1 MVTVFVLK
9 KIIRTG
15 NYLLLTG
22 HRICYHLCI
31 CQIEASICPP
41 PPGHL
46 TPLPSWGGGNLP
58 LPSRGGGNLIIRVFQ
73 GLGNLIPML

>member
-31 CQIEASICPP
+31 CQIEASTCPPP

-46 TPLPSWGGGNLP
+46 TPLL
-58 LPSRGGGNLIIRVFQ
+58 SRGGGNLIIRVFQ

>member
-22 HRICYHLCI
+22 RICHHLCI
-31 CQIEASICPP
+31 CQIEASTCPP
-41 PPGHL
+41 PQPPGHL
-46 TPLPSWGGGNLP
+46 TPLPSP
-58 LPSRGGGNLIIRVFQ
+58 GGGNLIIRVFQ

>member
-22 HRICYHLCI
+22 RRICYHLMARI
-31 CQIEASICPP
+31 MALQQTIDNKKHMFSFT
-41 PPGHL
+41 L
-46 TPLPSWGGGNLP
+46 LLLS
-58 LPSRGGGNLIIRVFQ
+58 SF
-73 GLGNLIPML
+73 